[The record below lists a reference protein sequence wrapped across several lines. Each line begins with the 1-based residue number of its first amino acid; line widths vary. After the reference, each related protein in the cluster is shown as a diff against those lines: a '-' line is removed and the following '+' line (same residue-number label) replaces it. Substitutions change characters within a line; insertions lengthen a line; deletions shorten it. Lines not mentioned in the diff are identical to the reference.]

1 MAQENSSRGARLTWR
16 KARRGPGAMLG
27 DMESNTVSRPGM
39 AGAITPAPAR
49 RARRARG
56 VLCASMAL
64 LAACTVDLRNAE
76 PARQLARESQPAGS
90 VYVGWRVYQSRC
102 ATCHGVDAAGPA
114 KVPGLLD
121 EVRQMG
127 TRRFV
132 NLVLYRYDW
141 SAVGTADGDDEAT
154 RRSLVEDILRRREQA
169 FAMPA
174 WQDEPPVSAHVLD
187 LYAYLSARADGVQGP
202 GRPRP

>member
-1 MAQENSSRGARLTWR
+1 VPDLSPWLPAALARAFAATT
-16 KARRGPGAMLG
+16 A
-27 DMESNTVSRPGM
+27 EE
-39 AGAITPAPAR
+39 
-49 RARRARG
+49 
-56 VLCASMAL
+56 ASMKECPVRRPRWGRGFIVLSVAS
-64 LAACTVDLRNAE
+64 LAACAVNFRDAE

-90 VYVGWRVYQSRC
+90 VYVGWRVYQARC
-102 ATCHGVDAAGPA
+102 SACHGQDAVGPA
-114 KVPGLLD
+114 QVPGVLD
-121 EVRQMG
+121 AVREMG

-141 SAVGTADGDDEAT
+141 SVVGASDGDDEAT
-154 RRSLVEDILRRREQA
+154 RRSLVEDILRRQEQA

-202 GRPRP
+202 GRPRH